1 MDVDKLI
8 SLAIERGASDIHL
21 NVGIEPIFR
30 IDGRL
35 KRIKDLS
42 AVSAEEIALT
52 LKQISDTKQRERF
65 QIERE
70 LDFSYKTPELGRHR
84 VNAMF
89 QKGEISLAIRLLAPV
104 LSPLES
110 IGLPSIYG
118 ELALKPRG
126 LILVTG
132 PTGCGKSTSLAAMIK
147 YINEREERNI
157 ITIEDP
163 IEYVHENIKS
173 LIVQRNIGDDT
184 ISFGEA
190 LKRALRHDPDVI
202 VVGEMRDLTTI
213 STAITAAETGHL
225 VLATLHTIDAS
236 ETINRIVDA
245 FPSEQQPQITI
256 QLSQLLLAV
265 LSQTLVPKIGG
276 GRVVACEIMI
286 ANTVIRNTLRKAQ
299 TYMLPN
305 IMEVSQNE
313 KMCTLN
319 QSLSTLVHR
328 GIVTEK
334 EAMAKSPNPEQLA
347 ARFQSSFEIDLKNK
361 QTQMT
366 EHEINTKKKPGH
378 DSDKVEHVV
387 YS

>member
-1 MDVDKLI
+1 MNINKLI
-8 SLAIERGASDIHL
+8 EMAIEKGASDVHL

-30 IDGRL
+30 IDGKL
-35 KRIKDLS
+35 KRINELPP
-42 AVSAEEIALT
+42 VTEEEVADI
-52 LKQISDTKQRERF
+52 LKQITDEKQRERF
-65 QIERE
+65 FNERE

-84 VNAMF
+84 INGMY

-147 YINEREERNI
+147 YINEREERHI

-173 LIVQRNIGDDT
+173 LIEQRNIGEDT
-184 ISFGEA
+184 MSFSEA
-190 LKRALRHDPDVI
+190 LRRALRHDPDVI

-213 STAITAAETGHL
+213 ATAITAAETGHL

-245 FPSEQQPQITI
+245 FPSEQQQQITI
-256 QLSQLLLAV
+256 QLSQLLVAI
-265 LSQTLVPKIGG
+265 LSQVLVPKIGG
-276 GRVVACEIMI
+276 GRAVACEIMI
-286 ANTVIRNTLRKAQ
+286 ATTAIRNNLRKGQ
-299 TYMLPN
+299 TYLLPN
-305 IMEVSQNE
+305 IMEVSHSDR
-313 KMCTLN
+313 MCTLN
-319 QSLSTLVHR
+319 QSLANLVQH

-334 EAMAKSPNPEQLA
+334 EAMLKSPNPETLSTRLQTAL
-347 ARFQSSFEIDLKNK
+347 ENDLKNK
-361 QTQMT
+361 QFQTT
-366 EHEINTKKKPGH
+366 EQELITKKKPIQAPT
-378 DSDKVEHVV
+378 KEEHVMH
-387 YS
+387 S

>member
-1 MDVDKLI
+1 MDINKLI
-8 SLAIERGASDIHL
+8 TIAIEKGASDVHL
-21 NVGIEPIFR
+21 NVGIQPIFR
-30 IDGRL
+30 IDGKL
-35 KRIKDLS
+35 KRINDLPS
-42 AVSAEEIALT
+42 VSEEEIDLT
-52 LKQISDTKQRERF
+52 LKQITDVKQRERF
-65 QIERE
+65 KAERE

-84 VNAMF
+84 VNAMY

-104 LSPLES
+104 LSPLET

-173 LIVQRNIGDDT
+173 LIVQRNIGEDT
-184 ISFGEA
+184 MSFGEA

-245 FPSEQQPQITI
+245 FPSEQQSQITI

-276 GRVVACEIMI
+276 GRIVACEIMI
-286 ANTVIRNTLRKAQ
+286 ANTAIRNNLRKGQ

-305 IMEVSQNE
+305 IMEVSQSE
-313 KMCTLN
+313 RMCTLN
-319 QSLSTLVHR
+319 QSLANLVHR
-328 GIVTEK
+328 GIITEK
-334 EAMAKSPNPEQLA
+334 EAMAKSPNPEILA
-347 ARFQSSFEIDLKNK
+347 SKLQTAFESDLKNK
-361 QTQMT
+361 QIQMT
-366 EHEINTKKKPGH
+366 EQELNTKKKPVP
-378 DSDKVEHVV
+378 DAVKAEHAAHI
-387 YS
+387 

>member
-1 MDVDKLI
+1 MDINKLI
-8 SLAIERGASDIHL
+8 TMAMEKGASDVHL
-21 NVGIEPIFR
+21 NVGIKPIFR
-30 IDGRL
+30 IDGKL
-35 KRIKDLS
+35 KKVEEFPS
-42 AVSAEEIALT
+42 VTAEEISNIFQ
-52 LKQISDTKQRERF
+52 QIVDSKQRDRF
-65 QIERE
+65 FSERE
-70 LDFSYKTPELGRHR
+70 LDFSYKVPELGRHR
-84 VNAMF
+84 VNAMY
-89 QKGEISLAIRLLAPV
+89 QRGEISLAVRLLAPV

-147 YINEREERNI
+147 YINEREERHI

-173 LIVQRNIGDDT
+173 LISQRNIGDDT
-184 ISFGEA
+184 MSFSEA
-190 LKRALRHDPDVI
+190 LRRALRHDPDVI

-213 STAITAAETGHL
+213 ATAITAAETGHL
-225 VLATLHTIDAS
+225 VLATLHTVDAA

-245 FPSEQQPQITI
+245 FPAEQQPQITI

-265 LSQTLVPKIGG
+265 LSQNLVPRIGG
-276 GRVVACEIMI
+276 GRVVACEIMV
-286 ANTVIRNTLRKAQ
+286 ATTAIRNNLRKGQ

-305 IMEVSQNE
+305 IMEVSHHE

-319 QSLSTLVHR
+319 QSLTNLVLR

-334 EAMAKSPNPEQLA
+334 EAIAKSPNPEQLIS
-347 ARFQSSFEIDLKNK
+347 RLHGGLENELNNK
-361 QTQMT
+361 PIQPT
-366 EHEINTKKKPGH
+366 EKELIAKKKLIQAL
-378 DSDKVEHVV
+378 DKEEHV
-387 YS
+387 